1 GQRVKHRKQ
10 NADASEK
17 QKHTDGIA
25 DPHQKAKTKTKNRP
39 QGKQLHDFRIAAI
52 VAGMALSKFPF
63 LSLQA
68 STPLLGELA
77 LARLPR

>member
-1 GQRVKHRKQ
+1 
-10 NADASEK
+10 
-17 QKHTDGIA
+17 
-25 DPHQKAKTKTKNRP
+25 
-39 QGKQLHDFRIAAI
+39 LHDFRIAAI